1 MSAPSLPWI
10 PGAAGAAG
18 APAVA
23 AAVASPFAA
32 GRRPSRLRRFL
43 PGDRGSKRPRA
54 PPGSLLPP
62 RPVSRLGGPSSRS
75 SRCVSAFVLSRAR
88 RSPDHTHA
96 HQLGQDVKS
105 PGDRHRGPRLTQKP
119 DFRARGV
126 ALLSGLA
133 TRRRR
138 LGPSRGPQRSA
149 LSPGAARA
157 GEA

>member
-1 MSAPSLPWI
+1 MSAPSLPWM

-43 PGDRGSKRPRA
+43 PGDQGSKRPRA

-62 RPVSRLGGPSSRS
+62 RPVSRPGGPSSRS
-75 SRCVSAFVLSRAR
+75 SRCVSAFVLFRAR

-96 HQLGQDVKS
+96 HQLGQAVKS
-105 PGDRHRGPRLTQKP
+105 PGDGHRGPRLTQKP
-119 DFRARGV
+119 DFRDRGV

-138 LGPSRGPQRSA
+138 GGASDLPA
-149 LSPGAARA
+149 AHGAAP
-157 GEA
+157 